1 MSKPTP
7 DEQAGDG
14 AAERLSEQNPTAKPA
29 VPVLWT
35 EAGYRVTLQKWRE
48 KALLRA
54 LDALEPMCDLATDE
68 TRDPADTADSGL
80 RALLLEYDVLPGLE
94 LGKNDEN
101 SP

>member
-1 MSKPTP
+1 MNNQTP
-7 DEQAGDG
+7 DEATADD
-14 AAERLSEQNPTAKPA
+14 AAEHLADQTPTAKPA

-68 TRDPADTADSGL
+68 TRDPADMANTGL
-80 RALLLEYDVLPGLE
+80 RDLLREYGVLPGLE
-94 LGKNDEN
+94 PGENDEN